1 MAIAATGSERGENVG
16 VLLVACTDTSPG
28 LVSRLSE
35 VAKAV
40 FVHCPCVRFAEAEL
54 AVLVAATDVAAVRLK
69 SADLMAAANAS
80 GLEVCCGYA
89 SATKDASAI
98 EVIAAAEAGLAF
110 ARRIG
115 PGTVIG

>member
-1 MAIAATGSERGENVG
+1 MLLAAKDPADVRSEAAH
-16 VLLVACTDTSPG
+16 L
-28 LVSRLSE
+28 
-35 VAKAV
+35 
-40 FVHCPCVRFAEAEL
+40 L
-54 AVLVAATDVAAVRLK
+54 AV
-69 SADLMAAANAS
+69 ANAD

-98 EVIAAAEAGLAF
+98 EVIAAAEAALAF

>member
-1 MAIAATGSERGENVG
+1 
-16 VLLVACTDTSPG
+16 
-28 LVSRLSE
+28 
-35 VAKAV
+35 
-40 FVHCPCVRFAEAEL
+40 
-54 AVLVAATDVAAVRLK
+54 
-69 SADLMAAANAS
+69 MAAANAS

-98 EVIAAAEAGLAF
+98 EVIAAAEAALAF